1 MDLFE
6 KQDKIVEMYITR
18 EYTIPKLA
26 NETGMREEDVAT
38 ILHLNNFYYGI
49 KRNSDNML
57 NNKLYNFCI
66 SERKLESIRT
76 L

>member
-26 NETGMREEDVAT
+26 NENWYER
-38 ILHLNNFYYGI
+38 
-49 KRNSDNML
+49 RRRC
-57 NNKLYNFCI
+57 YNIAF
-66 SERKLESIRT
+66 EQLLLWDKAKFR
-76 L
+76 